1 MASRFARICASS
13 AALVAAT
20 VPCALFG
27 ALFAQ
32 SVVQCA
38 VARARPAKGR
48 VAEAAAWPCA
58 GVQALTLLYY
68 VVERSDAACLLTAPP
83 FLSDVSG
90 VTARPL
96 HLVLWTCSVSAQ
108 VLAIYSVERELS
120 ARMPRPPPTNARRDC
135 CAALVAVLFLMG
147 LNLTLDDMRAVR
159 ARLVRPSTPR
169 LERQVPHV
177 D

>member
-1 MASRFARICASS
+1 MRRRAGAAAAR
-13 AALVAAT
+13 
-20 VPCALFG
+20 
-27 ALFAQ
+27 Q
-32 SVVQCA
+32 
-38 VARARPAKGR
+38 
-48 VAEAAAWPCA
+48 AAAWPCA

-135 CAALVAVLFLMG
+135 CAALVAVQVMCWCSG
-147 LNLTLDDMRAVR
+147 SRR
-159 ARLVRPSTPR
+159 ARPAPCATASRRGAVVRGVLAPR
-169 LERQVPHV
+169 
-177 D
+177 